1 MKTKQST
8 KMKKVNRA
16 VKAGLTNALGEN
28 PRTRKE
34 LNEIRLF
41 FLEDSLTDY
50 QFSYQSHN
58 LR

>member
-16 VKAGLTNALGEN
+16 VKTGLTNALSEN

-34 LNEIRLF
+34 MNEIRMF

-50 QFSYQSHN
+50 QFSYNSQN

>member
-1 MKTKQST
+1 MKTKQRT
-8 KMKKVNRA
+8 KAKKVNRA
-16 VKAGLTNALGEN
+16 VKTGLTNALGEN

-34 LNEIRLF
+34 LNEISLF

-50 QFSYQSHN
+50 QFSYNSHN

>member
-1 MKTKQST
+1 MTKT
-8 KMKKVNRA
+8 KKVNRSI
-16 VKAGLTNALGEN
+16 KAGLTNALGEN

-50 QFSYQSHN
+50 QFSYNSQN